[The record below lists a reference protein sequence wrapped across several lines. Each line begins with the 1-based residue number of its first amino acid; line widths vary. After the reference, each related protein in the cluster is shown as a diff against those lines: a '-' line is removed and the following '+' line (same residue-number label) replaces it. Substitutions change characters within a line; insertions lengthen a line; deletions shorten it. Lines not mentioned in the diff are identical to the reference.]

1 MKKSICLI
9 ITILIVFSGCKNQKR
24 EATVKDETIPITVA
38 KSEQKSFVPAL
49 NYAGTAKANREANLG
64 TAIPG
69 RVEKIH
75 FNEGQAVK
83 KGDLIVELSSELYI
97 QALVEFNT
105 LEKDF
110 ERVSRLREKGSIS
123 QQDFDHVKAKYDAS
137 KAKTQM
143 MKKNTEIRAPFS
155 GTIIDHMVKEG
166 ENFLFSPSLKAGY
179 SMTSGIIKLMQLDR
193 IKVEIDVNEKDLA
206 KITPGQKVEMKFD
219 AYPEKKYQGQV
230 TKIDPV
236 LSTISRTAKA
246 EISIQNDDYMI
257 KPGMYARVNLILP
270 EQEAVFVPL
279 EAIYR
284 QTGTGND
291 YVFRI
296 ENNKAQRLPVKRIYN
311 LNDQVA
317 VTGIDSG
324 ISIAIAGKNKLK
336 EGSVVKITK

>member
-1 MKKSICLI
+1 MKKNICLI
-9 ITILIVFSGCKNQKR
+9 IIILIIFSGCKNQKR
-24 EATVKDETIPITVA
+24 ESEAKEESIPVTVT
-38 KSEQKSFVPAL
+38 KSEKKSFVPAL
-49 NYAGTAKANREANLG
+49 NYAGTAKANKEANLG

-83 KGDLIVELSSELYI
+83 KGDLIVELSSELYL
-97 QALVEFNT
+97 QALVERNT

-110 ERVSRLREKGSIS
+110 ERVSRLQEKESIS
-123 QQDFDHVKAKYDAS
+123 RQDYDHVKAKYDAS

-155 GTIIDHMVKEG
+155 GTIVDHMVKEG

-179 SMTSGIIKLMQLDR
+179 SMTSGIIKLMQLDVL
-193 IKVEIDVNEKDLA
+193 KVEIDVNEKDLS
-206 KITPGQKVEMKFD
+206 KIKPQQKAEVIFD
-219 AYPEKKYQGQV
+219 AYPERKYEGQV

-236 LSTISRTAKA
+236 LSTISRSAKA
-246 EISIQNDDYMI
+246 EIRIENNDGLI
-257 KPGMYARVNLILP
+257 KPGMYAKVNLILP

-291 YVFRI
+291 FVFRI
-296 ENNKAQRLPVKRIYN
+296 VNDEAKRIPVKRTFH
-311 LNDQVA
+311 LDDKVG
-317 VTGIDSG
+317 VTGIEPG
-324 ISIAIAGKNKLK
+324 ITIAVSGKNKLI
-336 EGSVVKITK
+336 EGSKVEIKK